1 MINKLATTGHRVE
14 ELCGLWDVSASGY
27 YEWVRRGPSRRRQ
40 SDTVLALEVRRI
52 YQASR
57 KTYGSPRIM
66 KQLRTVGMRCSRKRV
81 ARIMKQEAIKGAQ
94 KARFRPRTTDSRHN
108 YPLSPNRLEGM
119 TIEGVNRV
127 WASDITY
134 IPTLEGWLYLAAF
147 MDLKSR
153 RIKGWRLRE
162 HLKTELVVE
171 AFCQA
176 VFRERP
182 GPGLIVHS
190 DRGCQYAS
198 CQFRQTLI
206 QHQALSSM
214 AGKGNCYDN
223 AAMESFWAT
232 LKTDLNIRQPFKT
245 KEDARQAIFDYI
257 EVFYNR
263 VRLHSALGDL
273 SPLDYETKC
282 IKLCA

>member
-1 MINKLATTGHRVE
+1 MIRELATNGHRVE

-27 YEWVRRGPSRRRQ
+27 YAWVNREPSKRQ
-40 SDTVLALEVRRI
+40 KADAVLSVEVKKI
-52 YQASR
+52 HKASR
-57 KTYGSPRIM
+57 KTYGSPRIT
-66 KQLRTVGMRCSRKRV
+66 KQLRKTGVRCGRKRV
-81 ARIMKQEAIKGAQ
+81 ARIMKHEAIKGAQ
-94 KARFRPRTTDSRHN
+94 KARYRPRTTDSRHD
-108 YPLSPNRLEGM
+108 YPISPNRIEGM
-119 TIEGVNRV
+119 PIEGVNQV
-127 WASDITY
+127 WTSDITY

-153 RIKGWRLRE
+153 RIKGWRLRD
-162 HLKTELVVE
+162 HLKTELVE
-171 AFCQA
+171 DAFRQA

-198 CQFRQTLI
+198 HQFRQILI

-214 AGKGNCYDN
+214 SGKGNCYDN

-263 VRLHSALGDL
+263 VRMHSSLGDL

-282 IKLCA
+282 VKLCA